1 MNSIQSHITV
11 PLGKKAHFYSGQF
24 AASAT
29 PVDTGKRVYLNT
41 LAVYAVHCYLAWLQ
55 VESSLEQSD
64 SWDVG
69 LQNLSDVADLFLPG
83 IGYLECRSVLPEETV
98 FTIPPQ
104 ATENRIGYVAV
115 RLDKGLERAKL
126 LGFYN
131 AIAPSNRP
139 QQILL
144 SQLQPLDILLEYLN
158 TKTQMNASGRTV
170 TKLSRWLE
178 NIFENGWS
186 ILETMFDE
194 QTADLALSVRNK
206 HQLAEID
213 SDGFTNAVKRGKIID
228 LKVQLQDKRVALIV
242 TCQPANKKDEMEI
255 RLQVCSTDNFVY
267 LPQSLQLAVLDRTG
281 ATIPDLEAQAR
292 SADNCIQ
299 LEFTGNVG
307 EQFSVEIALEDVSII
322 EDFQI

>member
-1 MNSIQSHITV
+1 MNSMQSHITV

-29 PVDTGKRVYLNT
+29 SPDTGKRVYLNT
-41 LAVYAVHCYLAWLQ
+41 LAVYAVHCYLAWLR
-55 VESSLEQSD
+55 VETSLEQSD
-64 SWDVG
+64 SWSVG

-83 IGYLECRSVLPEETV
+83 IGYLECRPVFPEETV

-104 ATENRIGYVAV
+104 ATEGRIGYVAV
-115 RLDKGLERAKL
+115 WLHESLERAEL

-131 AIAPSNRP
+131 AIAPANRP

-144 SQLQPLDILLEYLN
+144 SQLQPLDVLLEYLS
-158 TKTQMNASGRTV
+158 TETQMNASNRTV
-170 TKLSRWLE
+170 TNLSCWRENTFEKGWLT
-178 NIFENGWS
+178 
-186 ILETMFDE
+186 LETLFDE
-194 QTADLALSVRNK
+194 QTANIALSVRNK
-206 HQLAEID
+206 HQLGEID
-213 SDGFTNAVKRGKIID
+213 SAHSTNAVKRGKIID

-242 TCQPANKKDEMEI
+242 TCQPANKNEMEI
-255 RLQVCSTDNFVY
+255 RLQVCPTDSFVY
-267 LPQSLQLAVLDRTG
+267 LPQSLQLAVLDNTG
-281 ATIPDLEAQAR
+281 ATIPELEAQAR

-307 EQFSVEIALEDVSII
+307 EQFSVKIALEDVNII